1 MLSHLIALGVL
12 LKSPDFIIAQSLFPS
27 DLRVN
32 EVNVDG
38 STQAKNP
45 RKCSKIETIFGLQVS
60 RRGLSRTV
68 WSLKIWK

>member
-12 LKSPDFIIAQSLFPS
+12 LKSPDFIVAQSLFPS
-27 DLRVN
+27 DLKVN

-45 RKCSKIETIFGLQVS
+45 RNYFKAQITGNVKVDHLEKNEST
-60 RRGLSRTV
+60 
-68 WSLKIWK
+68 

>member
-32 EVNVDG
+32 EVSADG

-45 RKCSKIETIFGLQVS
+45 RNYFNLEK
-60 RRGLSRTV
+60 
-68 WSLKIWK
+68 

>member
-12 LKSPDFIIAQSLFPS
+12 LKSPDFIVAQSLFPS
-27 DLRVN
+27 DLKVN

-45 RKCSKIETIFGLQVS
+45 RNYFKAEVKDDKIEHQIES
-60 RRGLSRTV
+60 AS
-68 WSLKIWK
+68 

>member
-12 LKSPDFIIAQSLFPS
+12 LKSPDFIVAQSLFPS
-27 DLRVN
+27 DLKVN

-45 RKCSKIETIFGLQVS
+45 RNYFNARIIDKKRKNGPRDTENFYFH
-60 RRGLSRTV
+60 
-68 WSLKIWK
+68 

>member
-45 RKCSKIETIFGLQVS
+45 RKLFQFRKIFVLQVS
-60 RRGLSRTV
+60 RQGGLTRPGPSGC
-68 WSLKIWK
+68 

>member
-12 LKSPDFIIAQSLFPS
+12 LKSPDFIVAQSLFPS
-27 DLRVN
+27 DLQVN

-45 RKCSKIETIFGLQVS
+45 RNYFKTSKMEKFMHSKI
-60 RRGLSRTV
+60 
-68 WSLKIWK
+68 LKNLLEFSN